1 MAPVRLAF
9 DCLPYLTL
17 LAFLYGTARRF
28 RRWQRAPAP
37 AAPLF
42 PCPSPGPAV
51 WRRMAFEICLLRGR
65 RPVSVWSG
73 LFPWLLH
80 VALAGIAIGHIRA
93 FTDFPRLWA
102 ALALTPQA
110 VDRFA
115 ATAGI
120 AVGLLGLGAALVL
133 LGRRLLVP
141 RLRQIT
147 HGDDVFALL
156 LLLAVLASGMAMR
169 LGPQV
174 DLTPVRDYF
183 AALAGLHP
191 RPMPEVPG
199 FAPHFLLAQ
208 ALAVYAPFGKLLHIA
223 GAFPAKLGTY
233 EDAAPDL
240 AGNAPATK
248 SR

>member
-17 LAFLYGTARRF
+17 LAFASGTAWRLC
-28 RRWQRAPAP
+28 RWRRAPAP

-51 WRRMAFEICLLRGR
+51 WRRMAVEICLLRGR
-65 RPVSVWSG
+65 RPVSAMSG

-93 FTDFPRLWA
+93 VTDFPRLWA
-102 ALALTPQA
+102 ALALTPQT

-120 AVGLLGLGAALVL
+120 AVGLLSLGTALVL
-133 LGRRLLVP
+133 LGRRLLVS

-147 HGDDVFALL
+147 RGDDVFALL

-169 LGPQV
+169 LGPHV

-191 RPMPEVPG
+191 RPMPDVPG

-223 GAFPAKLGTY
+223 AVFPAKLGTY
-233 EDAAPDL
+233 GDTAPDS
-240 AGNAPATK
+240 AGDALFTT